1 MRTHELKASHDA
13 EGESGSQRPAPFT
26 NEDEPTVYDPMS
38 APLRFCPDLA
48 EYLWESGQPTPR
60 SE

>member
-1 MRTHELKASHDA
+1 MPIQEPSTSETQVAMTEEA
-13 EGESGSQRPAPFT
+13 PATFS

-48 EYLWESGQPTPR
+48 EYLWES
-60 SE
+60 SEPADRR